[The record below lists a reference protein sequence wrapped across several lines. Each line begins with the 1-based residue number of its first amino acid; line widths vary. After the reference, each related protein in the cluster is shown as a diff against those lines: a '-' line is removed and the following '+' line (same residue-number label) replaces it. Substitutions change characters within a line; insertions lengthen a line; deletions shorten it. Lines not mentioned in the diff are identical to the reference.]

1 MTKYPIFENSSIMK
15 NLNLLIID
23 DDIEICRMLSKTL
36 KKHWKSVTTKY
47 NCDDGLVA
55 IKTGNFD
62 VVLSDWDCPNEA
74 DGLKII
80 KNSTIPVVIYTGNS
94 MVRQHV
100 RDFHVIDKPADISE
114 INETLINIWLKHFIL
129 SRIFIKD

>member
-1 MTKYPIFENSSIMK
+1 MTNSLIMK

-23 DDIEICRMLSKTL
+23 DDIEICRMLSRAL
-36 KKHWKSVTTKY
+36 KKYWKSITVKY
-47 NCDDGLVA
+47 NCDDGLVS

-80 KNSTIPVVIYTGNS
+80 QNSTIPVVIYTGNS
-94 MVRQHV
+94 SVRQHV
-100 RDFHVIDKPADISE
+100 RDFHILDKPSDISE
-114 INETLINIWLKHFIL
+114 INEKLMTVWTKNFIL
-129 SRIFIKD
+129 NNLYF